1 MLRLADSLRDQTTE
15 ARPVLIQ
22 FRYQP
27 GRRSVGE
34 IDDVAVFNY
43 FYLCIWHRDNLEVL
57 FFSPSLHF
65 LVREKTTTNH
75 TDRDLQIYW
84 MRERAFHPL

>member
-1 MLRLADSLRDQTTE
+1 MLKLADSRRDQTTE

-43 FYLCIWHRDNLEVL
+43 FYLCIWHRDNLEIPP
-57 FFSPSLHF
+57 SPPPLPFIF
-65 LVREKTTTNH
+65 LSEQKQQPVTLTG
-75 TDRDLQIYW
+75 I
-84 MRERAFHPL
+84 